1 MLVQAAV
8 TLGTISVQKLIID
21 DVFLAEQYD
30 KLPGVITLFVV
41 LFVAFTLLWVGVAT
55 LLGKCISSVQ
65 VILSNKLL
73 SYMQNIPMKVF
84 QKERIASYVYYMTH
98 DCWNVTFLLAQQM
111 TRTIQHLCYVVLLF
125 VIMGVMSPYVLLSAV
140 ILGVFYILLSKYFA
154 PRLKQ
159 ATSEMY
165 EHKSKL
171 TVHIEEGISATREV
185 IAYDRQEW
193 ENGKYNTLFQTYFDK
208 VMREGK
214 IVNRQLLSSEP
225 VKWGINVAI
234 LGIGGYGVIHGSIS
248 LGTFVVVYQFTAQ
261 LMNSF
266 QNLFNNFMNVSG
278 RMASAERLRI
288 LLEGEQIEQG
298 QHSLNEP
305 IGSIQLDQVS
315 FAYSDEAGTVLNS
328 LNMNIPIGSK
338 VAIVGTSGGGKSTVA
353 QLLIRFF
360 EPTGG
365 TIRVNGIDLNDIQRE
380 DWTRKTTIVFQE
392 PFLFPDTIRS
402 NLLLGLEGITEE
414 QLIDCCRKARILDYI
429 QTLEKGFDEE
439 IGERG
444 ITLSGGQRQRLAL
457 ARAFLRD
464 SEILILDEATS
475 ALDLETE
482 RQVQQQLDESRLGK
496 TTILIAHRLSTVRNA
511 DVIFVMD
518 GGRVVETGSHESLMQ
533 GNTVYKQLVMKQ
545 TEDERQ
551 AV

>member
-1 MLVQAAV
+1 
-8 TLGTISVQKLIID
+8 
-21 DVFLAEQYD
+21 
-30 KLPGVITLFVV
+30 
-41 LFVAFTLLWVGVAT
+41 
-55 LLGKCISSVQ
+55 
-65 VILSNKLL
+65 
-73 SYMQNIPMKVF
+73 
-84 QKERIASYVYYMTH
+84 
-98 DCWNVTFLLAQQM
+98 
-111 TRTIQHLCYVVLLF
+111 
-125 VIMGVMSPYVLLSAV
+125 
-140 ILGVFYILLSKYFA
+140 
-154 PRLKQ
+154 
-159 ATSEMY
+159 
-165 EHKSKL
+165 
-171 TVHIEEGISATREV
+171 
-185 IAYDRQEW
+185 
-193 ENGKYNTLFQTYFDK
+193 
-208 VMREGK
+208 MREGK

-305 IGSIQLDQVS
+305 IHSIQLDQVS